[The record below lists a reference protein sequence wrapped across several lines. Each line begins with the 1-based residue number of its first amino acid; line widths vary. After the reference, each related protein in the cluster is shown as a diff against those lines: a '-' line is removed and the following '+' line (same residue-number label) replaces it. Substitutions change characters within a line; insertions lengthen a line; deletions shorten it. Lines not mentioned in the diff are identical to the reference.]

1 MKGIRILL
9 VDDHNVILSGLR
21 KFMMVNRDL
30 ESVGE
35 ATDGLEAVRLAD
47 LHKPDVILMDLLMP
61 GMDGVAATR
70 EIHRKNPKI
79 KIIALTSFAE
89 LNMVPGALQA
99 GAVGYLEKNITASEL
114 RHAICS
120 AYSGERVS
128 TTGMVPALA

>member
-9 VDDHNVILSGLR
+9 VDDHSVILSGLR
-21 KFMMVNRDL
+21 KFMLVNRDL

-35 ATDGLEAVRLAD
+35 ATDGMEAVRMAN

-70 EIHRKNPKI
+70 EIHSKNPQV
-79 KIIALTSFAE
+79 KIIAFTSFAE

-99 GAVGYLEKNITASEL
+99 GAVGYLEKNITAAEL
-114 RHAICS
+114 KNAIHQ
-120 AYSGERVS
+120 AYAGEQIFSPGPVQ
-128 TTGMVPALA
+128 VVA

>member
-9 VDDHNVILSGLR
+9 VDDHSVILSGLR

-35 ATDGLEAVRLAD
+35 ATDGLEAVQMAD

-70 EIHRKNPKI
+70 EIHRRNPTV

-99 GAVGYLEKNITASEL
+99 GAVGYLEKNITASDL
-114 RHAICS
+114 KNAIHS
-120 AYSGERVS
+120 AYAGEQIFS
-128 TTGMVPALA
+128 PGAIQAMA